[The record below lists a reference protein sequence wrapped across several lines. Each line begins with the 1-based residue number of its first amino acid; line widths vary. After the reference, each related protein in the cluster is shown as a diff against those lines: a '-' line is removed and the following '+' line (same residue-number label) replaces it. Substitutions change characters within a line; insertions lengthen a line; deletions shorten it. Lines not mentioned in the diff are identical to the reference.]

1 VDIHIVTTAADFDAL
16 QQSWESL
23 TEENSRYGIFNSYLC
38 NRLWWAHHQYLGTL
52 SIFVARD
59 AGEVVGIAP
68 LYRLQTRRLRKIQL
82 DTLSFL
88 GRGAST
94 TPDDLDFI
102 VAGDNAE
109 AVTRKLLQ
117 HILSD
122 SSLQRLHLR
131 DLPSTSHTKT
141 VLQKIAKGESDL
153 TISTPHTIQIS
164 DPISR
169 ASQTLPAAWPEYL
182 SGQSRNFRKQVKR
195 RNNRL
200 ARSGEARFRR
210 CRDSDEIETAAQALI
225 KLHHA
230 RWETKSGA
238 PKQDKLTSSSKAT
251 EQTSESESFREP
263 AYLAF
268 HNEFMQQLG
277 ARDQLWLMTFELD
290 GEIVGVEYAFEYNK
304 RLSLFQ
310 TGFDPTQA
318 HLAPGHLMMSRLIE
332 MAIEA
337 DIQEIDLLKG
347 DYEYKDSYASEI
359 RLTVDVDVAQGLLV
373 STLFKIIDK
382 IQRR

>member
-1 VDIHIVTTAADFDAL
+1 MDIHIVTTAADFDAL

-23 TEENSRYGIFNSYLC
+23 TYANSQYGIFNSYLC
-38 NRLWWAHHQYLGTL
+38 NRLWWAHHQHLGTL

-59 AGEVVGIAP
+59 AGQVVGIAP

-82 DTLSFL
+82 ETLSFL

-94 TPDDLDFI
+94 TPDDLDLI
-102 VAGDNAE
+102 VAKENGE
-109 AVTRKLLQ
+109 TITRHLLQ

-131 DLPSTSHTKT
+131 DLPSTSYTKNI
-141 VLQKIAKGESDL
+141 LQQMAGSDGESDSDNA
-153 TISTPHTIQIS
+153 TTAPRTIQIS
-164 DPISR
+164 HPTSR
-169 ASQTLPAAWPEYL
+169 ACQTLPDTWSDYL

-200 ARSGEARFRR
+200 ARSGNARFRL
-210 CRDSDEIETAAQALI
+210 CRDSSDIETATQALI

-230 RWETKSGA
+230 RWETKSDA
-238 PKQDKLTSSSKAT
+238 SNET
-251 EQTSESESFREP
+251 ELASESFKEP
-263 AYLAF
+263 AYIAF
-268 HNEFMQQLG
+268 HNELMQQLG
-277 ARDQLWLMTFELD
+277 ARDQLWLMAFELND
-290 GEIVGVEYAFEYNK
+290 EIVGVEYAFEYNK

-310 TGFDPTQA
+310 TGFDPLHA
-318 HLAPGHLMMSRLIE
+318 NLAPGHLMMSRLIE

-337 DIQEIDLLKG
+337 GIQEIDLLKG
-347 DYEYKDSYASEI
+347 DYEYKDSYASEQ
-359 RLTVDVDVAQGLLV
+359 RLTVDVDIVQGLFV
-373 STLFKIIDK
+373 STLFKILNK